1 MQTSAASGKET
12 PKKATYPNCVTWSNS
27 QSTWSINEV
36 MEATCVQLR
45 RLRDKKRH
53 APPRHTEGCCAG
65 SHADAAVAMPE

>member
-1 MQTSAASGKET
+1 ME
-12 PKKATYPNCVTWSNS
+12 ATCVQLRRLEQLTKYLA
-27 QSTWSINEV
+27 NELIL

-53 APPRHTEGCCAG
+53 APPRHTEACCAG